1 MATYNVKVVVELDY
15 EVEADN
21 EAEAEQAGWKWES
34 YRNFSF
40 VDSITVEEVEE
51 VEEDNYDDETDDEY
65 ALASAGHGNDED
77 Y

>member
-15 EVEADN
+15 QVEADN
-21 EAEAEQAGWKWES
+21 EAEAEQAGWMWES

-40 VDSITVEEVEE
+40 VDSITVEEAEE
-51 VEEDNYDDETDDEY
+51 AEEDNDDETDDEY